1 MTHLRIE
8 QNNGVIEEVSSS
20 IIAKL
25 YEIAHAGLD
34 VSSNL
39 QGRLHTPVSYR
50 EHVQYL
56 TTNYPNLYIQS
67 DDYLD

>member
-8 QNNGVIEEVSSS
+8 QNNGVIEEVNSSV
-20 IIAKL
+20 ITKL

-39 QGRLHTPVSYR
+39 
-50 EHVQYL
+50 
-56 TTNYPNLYIQS
+56 
-67 DDYLD
+67 